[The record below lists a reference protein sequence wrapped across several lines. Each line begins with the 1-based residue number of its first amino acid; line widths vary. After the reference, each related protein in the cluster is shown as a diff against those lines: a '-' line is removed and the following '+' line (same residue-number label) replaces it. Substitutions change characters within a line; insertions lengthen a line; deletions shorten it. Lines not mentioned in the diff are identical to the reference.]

1 MAVIPMYLQH
11 SRGKVRVLKMNDEK
25 LIELVRSHVELY
37 DLSSPKYMDTTYKE
51 RIWKEVGQ
59 EMKQEGNVTNI

>member
-1 MAVIPMYLQH
+1 
-11 SRGKVRVLKMNDEK
+11 MNDEK

-37 DLSSPKYMDTTYKE
+37 DLSHPTYVDTTYRE

-59 EMKQEGNVTNI
+59 EMKQEGNVTNIYSVTIH